1 MAQNFYE
8 PELGQALFGQSCKA
22 FACPDI
28 LDAALVFI
36 RERLDT
42 ILWNNLQRRAES
54 PFGNT
59 GSKFTTDGLIIESY
73 SWDDEKEQPFNFKFG
88 DIEVSWYKYLG
99 RGMSVNR
106 EISAQEVSDMLAG
119 VLRVLDECDA
129 SHFESKQQRAF
140 TYE

>member
-1 MAQNFYE
+1 MSLKQYD
-8 PELGQALFGQSCKA
+8 PELGQALFGQPPQQ
-22 FACPDI
+22 FECPEI

-36 RERLDT
+36 RDRLDT

-59 GSKFTTDGLIIESY
+59 GSKFETDGLFIEAY
-73 SWDDEKEQPFNFKFG
+73 SWGDEEQPYNFKCG

-106 EISAQEVSDMLAG
+106 AVTSDDVSAMLERALEILK
-119 VLRVLDECDA
+119 ECDA
-129 SHFESKQQRAF
+129 PHFTEKKQRDF
-140 TYE
+140 TYA